1 MNISGIIIKSGAILL
16 SLLVASMLAG
26 CSTLTDRETEVAES
40 CDDRGP
46 ITFAEYKM
54 LEGGQTLEE
63 ANAIF
68 GCLGLLRLGIVGEGP
83 FTIEWAGGAGG
94 STSVT
99 AIFINGRVDKDGI
112 EKYGF

>member
-1 MNISGIIIKSGAILL
+1 MNIKGIMIKSGVIML
-16 SLLVASMLAG
+16 SLFGASLLAG
-26 CSTLTDRETEVAES
+26 CSTLSNRGTRVAAS

-54 LEGGQTLEE
+54 LKGGQTLEE

-68 GCLGLLRLGIVGEGP
+68 GCIGLRRQGIVGEGP

-94 STSVT
+94 STTVT
-99 AIFINGRVDKDGI
+99 AIFINGRVDNEGI

>member
-1 MNISGIIIKSGAILL
+1 MNIKGIIIKSDVIML
-16 SLLVASMLAG
+16 SLLAASMFAG
-26 CSTLTDRETEVAES
+26 CSTLTNREAQDAAS

-54 LEGGQTLEE
+54 LEGGQTLEQT
-63 ANAIF
+63 NAIF
-68 GCLGLLRLGIVGEGP
+68 GCLGMLRQGIVGEGP
-83 FTIEWAGGAGG
+83 FTIEWAGGAAG

-99 AIFINGRVDKDGI
+99 AIFNNGRVYSEGI

>member
-1 MNISGIIIKSGAILL
+1 MA
-16 SLLVASMLAG
+16 ASMLAG
-26 CSTLTDRETEVAES
+26 CSTLTGRETRVAAS
-40 CDDRGP
+40 CDERAP

-68 GCLGLLRLGIVGEGP
+68 GCLGLLRQGIVGEGP

-94 STSVT
+94 STTVT
-99 AIFINGRVDKDGI
+99 AIFINGRVDRDGI